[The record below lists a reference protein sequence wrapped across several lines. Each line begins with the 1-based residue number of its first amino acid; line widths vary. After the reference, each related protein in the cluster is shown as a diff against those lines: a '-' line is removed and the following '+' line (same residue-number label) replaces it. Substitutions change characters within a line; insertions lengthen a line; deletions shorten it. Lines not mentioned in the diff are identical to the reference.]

1 LAEWLAF
8 VGDREAAATI
18 YGHLEAHHH
27 PPWDT
32 PAVRQRRSTGLG
44 AVRTESNVALWMLR
58 GAGMDRD
65 GVVEYAIA
73 RLAAHSPPTD
83 D

>member
-1 LAEWLAF
+1 MAEWLAF

-27 PPWDT
+27 PPWDA
-32 PAVRQRRSTGLG
+32 PAVRQRRSTGL
-44 AVRTESNVALWMLR
+44 ATVRTDPHVAQWMAH

-65 GVVEYAIA
+65 GIVEYAIA
-73 RLAAHSPPTD
+73 RLAEHTPPTD
-83 D
+83 R